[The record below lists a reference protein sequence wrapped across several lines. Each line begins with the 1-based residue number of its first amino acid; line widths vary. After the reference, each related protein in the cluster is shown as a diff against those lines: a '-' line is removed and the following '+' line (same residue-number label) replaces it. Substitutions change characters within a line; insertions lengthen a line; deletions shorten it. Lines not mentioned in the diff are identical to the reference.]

1 MADYLVIGGD
11 GLIGQGVTALLRARG
26 QQVWTTTRRRD
37 GLGPQRLHLDL
48 AAPLGEFRPERRF
61 DTVFFCAGRNP
72 KQCLDD
78 PAMSRLVNV
87 ERPLDLARRFAG
99 EGSFVVKLSSN
110 AVFDGSV
117 AYRKA
122 DAAHCPKSL
131 YGEQHSAL
139 DHALAS
145 AVGAAA
151 IVRFS
156 KVITADLPIVAAWR
170 RDWAAGKV
178 VTPLSDLYFAPITFP
193 FIVELIARAGLRR
206 MPGVFQASATEDVS
220 YGSFAHAL
228 AARLGVAEALVKPS
242 SMREQGLSLEAQPRY
257 TTLDMTETVHR
268 LKIAAPPV
276 ADAVDYLAA
285 AALRP
290 QAAL

>member
-26 QQVWTTTRRRD
+26 EQVWTTTRRRD
-37 GLGPQRLHLDL
+37 GLAPQRLHLDL
-48 AAPLGEFRPERRF
+48 AVPLGEFRPDRRF
-61 DTVFFCAGRNP
+61 DAVFFCAGRNP

-110 AVFDGSV
+110 AVFDGAV
-117 AYRKA
+117 PYRKA
-122 DAAHCPKSL
+122 DDAHCPKSL

-139 DHALAS
+139 DQALVA
-145 AVGAAA
+145 AVGSAA

-156 KVITADLPIVAAWR
+156 KVITADLPIVVAWR
-170 RDWAAGKV
+170 RDWAAGKA

-193 FIVELIARAGLRR
+193 FIVELIARAGVQRVA
-206 MPGVFQASATEDVS
+206 GVYQASAAEDVS

-228 AARLGVAEALVKPS
+228 AARLGVPDALVKPS
-242 SMREQGLSLEAQPRY
+242 SMHEQGLFLEAQPRY
-257 TTLDMTETVHR
+257 TTLDMTETLHT
-268 LKIAAPPV
+268 LNLAPPPV
-276 ADAVDYLAA
+276 TDAVDYLAA
-285 AALRP
+285 AATQP
-290 QAAL
+290 QVAQ